1 MICYCSWP
9 WPSFLLFTIPS
20 VWLLRLSRAFH
31 YSKSSVNRGLLI
43 SPLHIH
49 EEQGVIFAV
58 QAVSSL
64 HHLLSEEVCVVGM
77 LKIYLQQIS
86 SIQYHIIIYSN
97 HAASFVKVVQL
108 DAKWTDVLDKKVK
121 ASGFPVL
128 WGLCWARQPK
138 FNDLDDDFLLS
149 YTDPML

>member
-1 MICYCSWP
+1 MICYCTWP

-64 HHLLSEEVCVVGM
+64 PHLLSEEVCVVGM

-128 WGLCWARQPK
+128 WGLCWARQLK
-138 FNDLDDDFLLS
+138 FNYLDDDFLLS